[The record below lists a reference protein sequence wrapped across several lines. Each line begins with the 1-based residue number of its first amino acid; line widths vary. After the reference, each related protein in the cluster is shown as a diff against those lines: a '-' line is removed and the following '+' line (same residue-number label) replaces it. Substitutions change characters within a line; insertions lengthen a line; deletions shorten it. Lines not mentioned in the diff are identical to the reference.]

1 MANLLEVGTP
11 VVVPDT
17 PVEVPGTP
25 GQVGTPVGQVGTPVV
40 QVDTPVEVPGTPVEV
55 PGTPGQVDTP
65 VGQVDTPVGAGLGG
79 KVFSLARRVVDFL
92 LTCLNCYMN
101 INWRLNLWKIGQ
113 TNWFSM
119 EQGLFALLIRF
130 PVLECYG

>member
-17 PVEVPGTP
+17 PVEVPDTP
-25 GQVGTPVGQVGTPVV
+25 VVVPGTPVGQVG
-40 QVDTPVEVPGTPVEV
+40 
-55 PGTPGQVDTP
+55 
-65 VGQVDTPVGAGLGG
+65 TPVGAGLGG

-119 EQGLFALLIRF
+119 EQGLFASLIRF